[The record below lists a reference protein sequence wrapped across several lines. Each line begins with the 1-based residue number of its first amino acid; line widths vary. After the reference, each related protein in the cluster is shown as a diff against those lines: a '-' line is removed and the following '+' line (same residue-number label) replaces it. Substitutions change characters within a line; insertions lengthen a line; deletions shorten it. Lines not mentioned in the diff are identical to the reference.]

1 MNLDPC
7 HGSDHD
13 EVSCTDRVIDIGY
26 ALDLLDS
33 CVRDREE
40 DNQPRA
46 LAVVSPTGPE
56 HISPAAGDG
65 IVIVA
70 LGLAGTPPEAL
81 SALTH
86 ISIADVYA
94 SGRPALNLTLGAVA
108 VFRAAESAER
118 RGQTWGM
125 SLQAARRTATRFTE
139 LIPDRLAPPAAAPAV
154 PERLREQGRP
164 R

>member
-1 MNLDPC
+1 MNLNLC
-7 HGSDHD
+7 RAADHD
-13 EVSCTDRVIDIGY
+13 EVSWPNRVIDIGY

-33 CVRDREE
+33 CVRGRGD
-40 DNQPRA
+40 DNQPSPRH
-46 LAVVSPTGPE
+46 LAVESPHEPE
-56 HISPAAGDG
+56 HIFPTAGDN

-70 LGLAGTPPEAL
+70 MRKAGAPPAAL

-86 ISIADVYA
+86 TCIADVYA

-118 RGQTWGM
+118 RGQTWAM
-125 SLQAARRTATRFTE
+125 SVQAARRTASRFAE
-139 LIPDRLAPPAAAPAV
+139 LIPDKLAGV
-154 PERLREQGRP
+154 GR